1 MVREIMR
8 KRTFGGVNFNNPSLR
23 GHAALRRGGCNLEA
37 LRLLRYA
44 RNDDLIYTARFS
56 RPSFLLMTILA
67 ELLFPLMLVHLA
79 LFALTATSHVKPP
92 EIMRRGGFK
101 TRPYIC

>member
-1 MVREIMR
+1 
-8 KRTFGGVNFNNPSLR
+8 
-23 GHAALRRGGCNLEA
+23 
-37 LRLLRYA
+37 
-44 RNDDLIYTARFS
+44 
-56 RPSFLLMTILA
+56 MTILA

-79 LFALTATSHVKPP
+79 LFALTATRHVKPP